1 MKKSIANFV
10 HLITS
15 KNVWNVVNWAID
27 IIGILF
33 VIWIVLSLLYPGVV
47 LLSGLATT
55 YFSDS
60 NSWAQLSYSFFKLS
74 VVEILAVIALAISG
88 INSIVKYLNI
98 KDLEVDVHNSEVD
111 ITELKEELKMK
122 TLELNALKES
132 KGK

>member
-1 MKKSIANFV
+1 MEKNTSFV
-10 HLITS
+10 RLITF
-15 KNVWNVVNWAID
+15 KNVWNVINWAID

-33 VIWIVLSLLYPGVV
+33 VIWIVLSLLYSGVV

-74 VVEILAVIALAISG
+74 VMEILAVIALAISG

-111 ITELKEELKMK
+111 KTELKEELKIR
-122 TLELNALKES
+122 TLEIDALKE